1 MLFNVQDLYIFM
13 DNFQMSKFKKKFID
27 EFTDEKPQ
35 GDFSNFFSQ
44 LNEYQWQQFTTSIYG
59 NKELSKVLDITRAVQ
74 DIYPDILMLVEVG
87 GRESLVNFNKYF
99 LNQKYSVY
107 HAPSNSDR
115 GIDVGYLV
123 KKSLPYEF
131 RLKAFTKIKLT
142 NRKLPAR
149 GFFRLEM
156 LDNRLGNQ
164 QKKLAIILTHLKS
177 KLDLKNEDFEGRDQ
191 RQAEV
196 NFLIKQIKK
205 HQGKYPLLI
214 AGDLNGIIFKEQTEP
229 ELMGFAQNNMFDVL
243 ELLDRPLDER
253 YTYAYF
259 NSSTKRFGMQLDY
272 ILTHQAYRNQI
283 IHDGTRVYHFKTV
296 NGKEMGMPDNR
307 LQQSYFPSDHF
318 PLLLELSIQ

>member
-1 MLFNVQDLYIFM
+1 M
-13 DNFQMSKFKKKFID
+13 DNFQTGNF
-27 EFTDEKPQ
+27 Q
-35 GDFSNFFSQ
+35 GPNLANNYSNFLTQLSQ
-44 LNEYQWQQFTTSIYG
+44 LNEYQWQQFTTSLYG

-74 DIYPDILMLVEVG
+74 DVNPDILMLVEVG

-142 NRKLPAR
+142 NRKMPAR

-156 LDNRLGNQ
+156 LDNQ
-164 QKKLAIILTHLKS
+164 QTKLAIILTHLKS

-205 HQGKYPLLI
+205 HKNEYPLII
-214 AGDLNGIIFKEQTEP
+214 AGDLNGIIYKEQTEP
-229 ELMGFAQNNMFDVL
+229 ELTGFAKNNMFDVL
-243 ELLDRPLDER
+243 ELLNKPLDER

-259 NSSTKRFGMQLDY
+259 NSNTKRFAMQLDY
-272 ILTHQAYRNQI
+272 ILMHQSHQHRI
-283 IHDGTRVYHFKTV
+283 IKDATSVYNFKTV
-296 NGKEMGMPDNR
+296 NGKEMGLPDNR
-307 LQQSYFPSDHF
+307 LQKSYFPSDHF
-318 PLLLELSIQ
+318 PVVLEIITD